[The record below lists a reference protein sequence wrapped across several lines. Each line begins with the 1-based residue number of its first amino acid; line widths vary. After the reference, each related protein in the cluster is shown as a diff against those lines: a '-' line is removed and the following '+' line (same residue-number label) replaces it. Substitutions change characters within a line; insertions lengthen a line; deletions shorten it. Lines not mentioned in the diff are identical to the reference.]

1 MFDSF
6 PLIIVASFVG
16 VGLLY
21 GNDTKHH
28 LTPILLKEGMR
39 VINFQTLPV
48 SPFSLAII
56 RC

>member
-28 LTPILLKEGMR
+28 LTPFLLKGGMR
-39 VINFQTLPV
+39 VINLQNLPA
-48 SPFSLAII
+48 SPASLSII
-56 RC
+56 RW